1 MAAVP
6 PVDHSPQAAL
16 KSEKGGLFAALP
28 SPSSGFPELL
38 YSTDPALDDN
48 PEEEGGWGGGNDVT
62 GTKVWDGL
70 RVLWALLAA
79 SDGDPDPDVDRHRDE
94 ETGSPVGS
102 TVGSKGPPSSL
113 DSDTT
118 STSSSSSRDLSSS
131 CCSATSTNNTDDLS
145 LLRGLVRGRR
155 VLELGAG
162 TGLLGLGMALSPLG
176 AAEVVITDLPC
187 HLPRLHANIA
197 LNMKKRANAANSL
210 TPKTACT
217 VRAVAL
223 PWGVSARET
232 AAALAPSPPPKES
245 ATTTTTS
252 TTTARVPKTR
262 EAACCC
268 KEVKEKEVDVDAAAV
283 FDVVVACEV
292 LHWPALDLWQPD
304 TLPLLAATVRTTVKP
319 GGAFLICFRE
329 REAQREKAFFDLL
342 LLDPSPEPL
351 KGPSSPAEVG
361 DGETGRPQQP
371 TGPKAAGDGGTRPPE
386 FRCVL
391 EVRPPLPGFSHE
403 GTDQAGAV
411 VVRLVQR
418 SQGLGK

>member
-1 MAAVP
+1 
-6 PVDHSPQAAL
+6 
-16 KSEKGGLFAALP
+16 
-28 SPSSGFPELL
+28 
-38 YSTDPALDDN
+38 
-48 PEEEGGWGGGNDVT
+48 
-62 GTKVWDGL
+62 
-70 RVLWALLAA
+70 
-79 SDGDPDPDVDRHRDE
+79 
-94 ETGSPVGS
+94 
-102 TVGSKGPPSSL
+102 
-113 DSDTT
+113 
-118 STSSSSSRDLSSS
+118 
-131 CCSATSTNNTDDLS
+131 
-145 LLRGLVRGRR
+145 
-155 VLELGAG
+155 
-162 TGLLGLGMALSPLG
+162 MALSPLG

-187 HLPRLHANIA
+187 HLPRLHANID
-197 LNMKKRANAANSL
+197 LNMEKRANAANSS

-245 ATTTTTS
+245 AATTTTTS
-252 TTTARVPKTR
+252 TTTATPNTAAITANASVPKTR

-268 KEVKEKEVDVDAAAV
+268 KEIKEKEVDVDAAAV

-371 TGPKAAGDGGTRPPE
+371 TGPKAAGDGGTRLPE